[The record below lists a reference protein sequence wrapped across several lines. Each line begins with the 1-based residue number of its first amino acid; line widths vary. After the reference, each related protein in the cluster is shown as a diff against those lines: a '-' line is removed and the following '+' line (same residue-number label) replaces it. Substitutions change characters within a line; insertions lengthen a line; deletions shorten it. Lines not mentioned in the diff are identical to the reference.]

1 MLHSQQS
8 TSRRV
13 YRAIVLACA
22 VLTLGACTSQSRKT
36 ASNLDMSHTDYA
48 SRKCQ
53 LSLARAQI
61 HDNIKQS
68 RIVASPVAV
77 LLSGGAW
84 FLPVLAINAG
94 LDAVDHLEASD
105 ISVDCGG
112 PEIPND
118 EIAKQVLMGV
128 GFGIGMGK

>member
-1 MLHSQQS
+1 MLHTQQS

-13 YRAIVLACA
+13 CRAIVLVCA
-22 VLTLGACTSQSRKT
+22 VMALSACTSQSRKM
-36 ASNLDMSHTDYA
+36 ASNLDMSHPDYA

-53 LSLARAQI
+53 LSLARAQV

-84 FLPVLAINAG
+84 FLPVLAINAS

-112 PEIPND
+112 LETPND

-128 GFGIGMGK
+128 GFGLGMGK

>member
-1 MLHSQQS
+1 MRQTTLASVMLHSQQP

-13 YRAIVLACA
+13 YRAILLTCA

-36 ASNLDMSHTDYA
+36 ASNLDMSHADYA

-53 LSLARAQI
+53 LSLGRAQI

-84 FLPVLAINAG
+84 FLPVLA
-94 LDAVDHLEASD
+94 V
-105 ISVDCGG
+105 
-112 PEIPND
+112 
-118 EIAKQVLMGV
+118 
-128 GFGIGMGK
+128 